1 MGPSSGVQNWVLFLA
16 QQRGFFLS
24 KCEVKSWL
32 QWAKSCRRVDSGKE
46 PLFVNMDET
55 SVCLNYGKGR
65 GFIVSKRALPPG
77 KSHRKE
83 QISSSDAKARVSL
96 LTFLTHKTHIQPK
109 LPQIILGNKHQLSVS
124 MLKQLQ
130 PHTPK
135 QFYVWREESSWVN
148 HAVVRR
154 VLSLL
159 SQCLQEF
166 KDTHQIIFV
175 LDCAKC
181 HIHPTVF
188 QLASRLQIK
197 LLFVPAKLTS
207 LLQPADTH
215 CFSKLKRKLKQ
226 KWLQLRVES
235 STGEVSHL
243 EWFMSMLGTVSQLLC
258 STKWES
264 AFLSAGLLDETK
276 LSCRVCQQLGWTSP
290 VVLPADILSDDQ
302 LRKVL
307 PKRSRLHKHSL
318 FSWAMPKATGKAMPK
333 AKALAFSAEGAAAS
347 LDHDGPI
354 SSRTRKRSVSH
365 VA

>member
-1 MGPSSGVQNWVLFLA
+1 MGPSSGVQHWVLFLA

-65 GFIVSKRALPPG
+65 GFIVSKRALAPG

-354 SSRTRKRSVSH
+354 SSRTRERSVSH